1 MRDKSFPMN
10 SDELSTMDEST
21 LRNLYSSI
29 KRSISRSRDAT
40 RRRNLE
46 LNACYVYREIEVRE
60 LRRNAHIEWLNSNAD
75 FTGVV

>member
-1 MRDKSFPMN
+1 MN

-46 LNACYVYREIEVRE
+46 LNACYVYREIEIRE
-60 LRRNAHIEWLNSNAD
+60 QRRIAHNEWLNSNAD
-75 FTGVV
+75 FTGAV